1 MEDKKECG
9 KVETVIN
16 SIDKAKKD
24 DKVIK
29 AKKAAIKKK
38 VAEKRKATSEL
49 RKAVTTTRVVVMAS
63 ETPSTLLNKPALN

>member
-9 KVETVIN
+9 KVETVTK
-16 SIDKAKKD
+16 SIDEAKKD

-29 AKKAAIKKK
+29 AKKAAIKNK
-38 VAEKRKATSEL
+38 VAEKRKTTSEL

-63 ETPSTLLNKPALN
+63 EIPLTLLNKPALN

>member
-1 MEDKKECG
+1 VTK
-9 KVETVIN
+9 
-16 SIDKAKKD
+16 SIGEAKKD

-49 RKAVTTTRVVVMAS
+49 RKAETMTRVVVMAS
-63 ETPSTLLNKPALN
+63 ETPLTLLNKPALN